1 MPELRSC
8 SISYGDADGI
18 KHSID
23 VTAETLYDAAI
34 LGMKAMMV
42 AGWRNV
48 PNLEI
53 EVLVRAA
60 EIHSAI
66 HDAEARHP

>member
-1 MPELRSC
+1 MS
-8 SISYGDADGI
+8 GD
-18 KHSID
+18 SR
-23 VTAETLYDAAI
+23 
-34 LGMKAMMV
+34 MKAMLV